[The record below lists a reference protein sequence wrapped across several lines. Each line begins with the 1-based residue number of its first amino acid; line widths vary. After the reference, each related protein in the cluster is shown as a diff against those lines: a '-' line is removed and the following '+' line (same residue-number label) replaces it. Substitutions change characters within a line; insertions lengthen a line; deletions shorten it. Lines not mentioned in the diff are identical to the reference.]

1 MASHF
6 LLDIPFLFLPEM
18 IISAKACFRVDAP
31 QSLKFGRVN
40 QTHHQAAFVS
50 IGAKADDVVNRIAID
65 AFAQVA

>member
-1 MASHF
+1 
-6 LLDIPFLFLPEM
+6 M

-40 QTHHQAAFVS
+40 KTHHQAALVS